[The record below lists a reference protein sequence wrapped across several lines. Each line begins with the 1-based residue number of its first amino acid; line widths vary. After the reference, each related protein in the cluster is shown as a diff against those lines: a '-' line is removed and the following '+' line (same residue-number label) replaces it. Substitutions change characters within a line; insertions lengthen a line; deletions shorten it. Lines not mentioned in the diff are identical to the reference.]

1 MEKVLIANRGEIAVR
16 IIRACKELDIKTVAV
31 YSTIDKN
38 SLHVKYADE
47 AYCIGPAEVNKS
59 YMKKETLLEVAR
71 ISKATAIHPGYGFLS
86 EDPAF
91 ANLCQ
96 IYGVKWVGPPPST
109 MELVA
114 NKVKAK
120 EFMRKQGI
128 PVLPGFKVEGEN
140 IGDILQLVE
149 EIGYPV
155 IIKAVYGGGGRGIR
169 VVYNAKDLKEAIEI
183 AYSESQKVFGQNEVY
198 LEKYLAKAR
207 HIEFQILA
215 DEYGNVIHLG
225 ERDCSLQRKYQKIL
239 EETPSPFLMKKPE
252 LREQMAEY
260 AIKAAKAIGY
270 VGAGTVEFIV
280 DSQGNCYFMEINPR
294 LQVEHGIT
302 ELVTGIDIVKQQLKI
317 TFHEPLSLKQE
328 DVKFIGHAIE
338 CRINAEDPDR
348 GFKPS
353 PGIVNTF
360 IPPGGPKVRV
370 DTAVYQGYNVPSCYD
385 SLIAKIM
392 AYGSDREEAIRVMN
406 RALDEFI
413 IEGISTTIPFHKKI
427 INTSLFKKG
436 EVYTDFVAKEILQ

>member
-47 AYCIGPAEVNKS
+47 AHCIGPAEVNKS
-59 YMKKETLLEVAR
+59 YMKKETLLEVGR

-120 EFMRKQGI
+120 DFMRKQGI
-128 PVLPGFKVEGEN
+128 PVLLGFKVEGEN
-140 IGDILQLVE
+140 IGDILQSVE

-155 IIKAVYGGGGRGIR
+155 IVKAVYGGGGRGIR

-317 TFHEPLSLKQE
+317 TFHDPLSLKQE

-436 EVYTDFVAKEILQ
+436 EIYTDFVAKEILR

>member
-47 AYCIGPAEVNKS
+47 AHCIGPAEVNKS

-120 EFMRKQGI
+120 DFMRKQGI
-128 PVLPGFKVEGEN
+128 PVLLGFKVEGEN
-140 IGDILQLVE
+140 IGDILQSVE
-149 EIGYPV
+149 EIRYPV
-155 IIKAVYGGGGRGIR
+155 IVKAVYGGGGRGIR

-436 EVYTDFVAKEILQ
+436 EIYTDFVAKEILQ